1 MNVGPGVA
9 GNMFSTHKFF
19 VCLHGKHITSLAVE
33 TPHKFIIG

>member
-19 VCLHGKHITSLAVE
+19 VGLHGKHITSLALWK
-33 TPHKFIIG
+33 HHINLL